1 MKFYCSNF
9 SALLY
14 FKTNMATFTNCR
26 FLTRVSSLI
35 TSSVK
40 IHTNLSKNITQ
51 SLLKSQ
57 IYSKSSLFHNV
68 QNKNLN
74 DTFTRLC
81 SSDNTKEAL
90 KEEGE
95 GEGGGTEDGASMAR
109 PIVDV
114 ETSIDYLKSDGYC
127 GYSNIH
133 NSEKINVI
141 GLNIF

>member
-1 MKFYCSNF
+1 
-9 SALLY
+9 
-14 FKTNMATFTNCR
+14 MATFTNCR